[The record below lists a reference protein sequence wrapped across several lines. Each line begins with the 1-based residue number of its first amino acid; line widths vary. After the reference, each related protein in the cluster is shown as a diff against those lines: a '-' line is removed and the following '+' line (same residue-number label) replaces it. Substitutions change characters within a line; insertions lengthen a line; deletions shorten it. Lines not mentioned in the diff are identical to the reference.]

1 MKGEEG
7 RGEERRESMGMFDK
21 GVTRTRG
28 WGRSRVIIAR
38 NYFNRGWCRRLLIKT
53 SRLLKRRKMGWPV
66 KDGVKK
72 NISMPGREH
81 SAYAR
86 SSRGGGFSPV
96 QGDAEDGEAGRRGA
110 RVRKGGGQRER
121 RERRWRWGE
130 RKREGNRERERERG
144 KKSDGGFGLDYGAV
158 FF

>member
-1 MKGEEG
+1 MRECSSSLSKKMRSCTQSAAFSRAIDVRRQGEG
-7 RGEERRESMGMFDK
+7 RRGEERRESLGMFDK

-72 NISMPGREH
+72 NISMPAE
-81 SAYAR
+81 STPPTR

-121 RERRWRWGE
+121 REGRW
-130 RKREGNRERERERG
+130 
-144 KKSDGGFGLDYGAV
+144 
-158 FF
+158 